1 MVARYTRLSLALVL
15 ASPLAGTLVAQTAEY
30 STGTTK
36 YRVVTNAKGSQI
48 SPAGSQSF
56 DVALREQLTV
66 DLMKHARDTVMATIT
81 LDSIALSTSAGPSPD
96 VSTVKGAK
104 FITMMS
110 PTGKVYSTQPPA
122 GLDATM
128 AQITDGIGR
137 FLPSYRANLA
147 KGTTWS
153 DTTKGKITQ
162 QGMELDRTI
171 VSTYTV
177 AGDTMYAGQ
186 KALKINRVTST
197 IATGSGNAQGTPI
210 TMETTGTGNSTY
222 FMSPKGAFLGA
233 TSVDDVNS
241 KITVLGQNVEI
252 GVRQSVQT
260 AVEAIK

>member
-1 MVARYTRLSLALVL
+1 MAARLTRLSLALVL
-15 ASPLAGTLVAQTAEY
+15 ASPLAGTLAAQTAGY

-48 SPAGSQSF
+48 SPAGSQTF

-66 DLMKHARDTVMATIT
+66 DLRKHATDTLMATIT
-81 LDSIALSTSAGPSPD
+81 LDSITLSTSAGPSPD
-96 VSTVKGAK
+96 VSSVKGAK
-104 FITMMS
+104 FVTMMS
-110 PTGKVYSTQPPA
+110 PTGKVYSTQPPT

-162 QGMELDRTI
+162 QGMDLDRTI

-177 AGDTMYAGQ
+177 AGDTTYAGQ
-186 KALKINRVTST
+186 NALRITRETNT
-197 IATGSGNAQGTPI
+197 IASGSGNAQGTPI
-210 TMETTGTGNSTY
+210 TMETTSKGNSTY
-222 FMSPKGAFLGA
+222 FVSPKGAFLGA
-233 TSVDDVNS
+233 RSDDDVTS
-241 KITVLGQNVEI
+241 KITVVAQNVEI
-252 GVRQSVQT
+252 GVKQSVQT
-260 AVEAIK
+260 TVEAIK